1 MFRKFDEDSQTLL
14 EIKIR
19 ILHQI
24 KCLEDPKYKI
34 NYILDDNPKN
44 IYHLLLLFMKIIL
57 I

>member
-34 NYILDDNPKN
+34 NYILDDNPKK
-44 IYHLLLLFMKIIL
+44 YL
-57 I
+57 